1 VKILFILIFFRKKR
15 LKRIAGISFKKNM
28 KKILLL
34 PVLLSIV
41 SCYNV
46 EHNCKD
52 FKTGKFR
59 FEYEVDGVKK
69 VTLFERNDSIEIE
82 NFEGKIDTASIRW
95 VNDCEYILRKLH
107 PKNMAEEKSI
117 DMKILSTSGNTYI
130 FEFGIVGTAQKQKGT
145 VTKLKD

>member
-1 VKILFILIFFRKKR
+1 
-15 LKRIAGISFKKNM
+15 M

-41 SCYNV
+41 SCYTV

-95 VNDCEYILRKLH
+95 VNDCEYILKKLH